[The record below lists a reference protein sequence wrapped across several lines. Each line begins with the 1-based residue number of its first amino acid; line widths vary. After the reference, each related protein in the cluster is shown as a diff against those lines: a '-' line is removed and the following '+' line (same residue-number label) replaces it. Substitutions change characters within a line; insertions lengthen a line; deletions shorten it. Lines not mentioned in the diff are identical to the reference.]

1 MQIVKL
7 YDSNNFFRMVVEK
20 DQTSLAPR
28 RLYQEM
34 AQDAGSLHIWC
45 WDGRGSREAR
55 QGIWPDYKTKRK
67 PATTD
72 IYASLEF
79 FRELLQHSTAY
90 QITIPGFE
98 ADDVIKALTDH
109 YLSMGSP
116 QVQIYTNDLDLMAL
130 AAGREDKVIGGWNP
144 KEGVAAHEIH
154 TFKTWCGDPS
164 DCIPGVKGFG
174 MKAWEAADHKIL
186 RAISLACVREKPIDE
201 LVKHMFLSE
210 SRGQEAIKSWVL
222 ANTSTIAAMHQ
233 CVDFIPVPARHLVEH
248 MKRPIHDPA
257 KIEAS
262 LRQFLL

>member
-7 YDSNNFFRMVVEK
+7 YDGNNFFRMMVEK

-34 AQDAGSLHIWC
+34 AAETGALHIWT
-45 WDGRGSREAR
+45 WDGKGSRAAR
-55 QGIWPDYKTKRK
+55 QAIWPDYKTKRK
-67 PATTD
+67 PAAND
-72 IYASLEF
+72 IYASLDF
-79 FRELLQHSTAY
+79 FRELLGHSTAY

-130 AAGREDKVIGGWNP
+130 AAGRETKVIGGWNP
-144 KEGVAAHEIH
+144 KEGVAADEVH
-154 TFKTWCGDPS
+154 TFKVWCGDPS

-174 MKAWEAADHKIL
+174 LKSWEAADHKIL
-186 RAISLACVREKPIDE
+186 RAISLACIREKPLDD
-201 LVKHMFLSE
+201 LLKNMWLSE
-210 SRGQEAIKSWVL
+210 SRGQESIKAWVQE
-222 ANTSTIAAMHQ
+222 NQSTIAAMHQ
-233 CVDFIPVPARHLVEH
+233 CVDFIPVPPRYLVEY